1 MKPTHNQAV
10 GGGVAGGGLALI
22 LVWLIP
28 QVSNLVIQ
36 ATEASAL
43 TIAIGSVVS
52 FLARYLQN
60 LTPDGE
66 IP

>member
-1 MKPTHNQAV
+1 MKPTLNQAV

-28 QVSNLVIQ
+28 QISDLTIA

-43 TIAIGSVVS
+43 TVAISAVVS
-52 FLARYLQN
+52 FAIRYLPKPKN
-60 LTPDGE
+60 
-66 IP
+66 